1 MFSLF
6 FYRIF
11 LSYNHSFKS
20 KNFRTVSMR
29 ASRFLFATLRET
41 PNDAEVISHQ
51 LMLRAGMIRK
61 LASGLYTWL
70 PMGVRVLNKVEAI
83 VREEMNRAGSLETLM
98 PVTQPASLWEESG
111 RYVQYGPE
119 LLRFKDRHSNDFVL
133 GPTHEEVITDLA
145 RNELKSYKQLPMNFY
160 QIQTKFRDEIRPRF
174 GVMRSRE
181 FIMKDAYSFHVD
193 QASLQET
200 YDVMYDT
207 YCRIFSRLGL
217 NFRPVQADTGSIG
230 GSGSH
235 EFHVLASSG
244 EDDIAFS
251 TESDYAAN
259 VEMAEAVL
267 TGERA
272 APSQDLKIVD
282 TPNQKTIADV
292 SAFLNTDPAQSV
304 KALLVQGIADEKGHI
319 PVIALF
325 LRGDHELNEI
335 KAEKHPLIAAPLT
348 FATDVQLNALGL
360 TAGFCGPQGLV
371 EKGLT
376 VIVDRAASVLSDFV
390 AGANEVDKHA
400 TGINW
405 DRDATFTEVFD
416 LRNVVEGDPSP
427 DGQGTILIKR
437 GIEVGHIFQLGTK
450 YSEALGCKVLGDDGK
465 PLVVTMGCYGIGV
478 TRVVASAIEQNFD
491 EKGIIWPSAIAPFEV
506 AIVPMNAQKSPRTLE
521 AAEALYAELQAAGY
535 DVLLDDRNERPG
547 VKFSDL
553 ELTGIPHRIVIGE
566 KGLDADTFEYK
577 GRRDAES
584 VNLSKDELLA
594 KLVK

>member
-1 MFSLF
+1 
-6 FYRIF
+6 
-11 LSYNHSFKS
+11 
-20 KNFRTVSMR
+20 MR

-83 VREEMNRAGSLETLM
+83 VREEMNRAGSLEVFM
-98 PVTQPASLWEESG
+98 PVTQPSSLWEESG
-111 RYVQYGPE
+111 RFVQYGPE
-119 LLRFKDRHSNDFVL
+119 LLRFKDRHNNDFVL

-145 RNELKSYKQLPMNFY
+145 RNELKSYKQLPINFY
-160 QIQTKFRDEIRPRF
+160 QIQTKFRDEVRPRF

-181 FIMKDAYSFHVD
+181 FIMKDAYSFHID

-217 NFRPVQADTGSIG
+217 DFRPVQADTGSIG

-267 TGERA
+267 VGERA
-272 APSQDLKIVD
+272 AATQELKLVD
-282 TPNQKTIADV
+282 TPAQKTIADV
-292 SAFLNTDPAQSV
+292 SNFLGTDAAQSV
-304 KALLVQGIADEKGHI
+304 KALLVQGVATEEGKEA
-319 PVIALF
+319 PVVALF

-348 FATDVQLNALGL
+348 FASEAQIQALGL
-360 TAGFCGPQGLV
+360 ITGFIGPQGLV
-371 EKGLT
+371 EKGIT

-390 AGANEVDKHA
+390 AGANEADKHA
-400 TGINW
+400 TGVNW
-405 DRDATFTEVFD
+405 ERDATFTEVYD

-427 DGQGTILIKR
+427 DGKGTLQIKR
-437 GIEVGHIFQLGTK
+437 GIEVGHIFQLGKK
-450 YSEALGCKVLGDDGK
+450 YSEALGCKVLGKDGK
-465 PLVVTMGCYGIGV
+465 PMIVTMGCYGIGV

-491 EKGIIWPSAIAPFEV
+491 DKGIIWPSAIAPFEV
-506 AIVPMNAQKSPRTLE
+506 AIVPMNAHKSPRTLE

-535 DVLLDDRNERPG
+535 DVILDDRDERPG

-553 ELTGIPHRIVIGE
+553 EITGIPHRIVIGE
-566 KGLDADTFEYK
+566 KGLDAGTFEYK
-577 GRRDAES
+577 GRTDAES
-584 VNLSKDELLA
+584 VNVSKEELLA
-594 KLVK
+594 KIAK

>member
-1 MFSLF
+1 
-6 FYRIF
+6 
-11 LSYNHSFKS
+11 
-20 KNFRTVSMR
+20 MR

-61 LASGLYTWL
+61 LASGLYSWL

-83 VREEMNRAGSLETLM
+83 IREEMNRAGALETFM
-98 PVTQPASLWEESG
+98 PVTQPAALWEESG

-119 LLRFKDRHSNDFVL
+119 LLRFKDRHHNDFVL

-145 RNELKSYKQLPMNFY
+145 RNELKSYKQLPINFY

-181 FIMKDAYSFHVD
+181 FIMKDAYSFHAD

-200 YDVMYDT
+200 YDIMYDT
-207 YCRIFSRLGL
+207 YCRIFTRLGL
-217 NFRPVQADTGSIG
+217 DFRPVQADTGSIG

-259 VEMAEAVL
+259 VEMAEAILV
-267 TGERA
+267 GERA
-272 APSQDLKIVD
+272 APTQTLQLVE
-282 TPNQKTIADV
+282 TPKQKTIEELCG
-292 SAFLNTDPAQSV
+292 FLKIDAKQTV
-304 KALLVQGIADEKGHI
+304 KALLVQGVAQEEGQTA
-319 PVIALF
+319 PLVALF

-335 KAEKHPLIAAPLT
+335 KAEKHPLIAAPLA
-348 FATDVQLNALGL
+348 FATEAQIAELGL
-360 TAGFCGPQGLV
+360 TAGFVGPQGLV
-371 EKGLT
+371 EKGIT

-390 AGANEVDKHA
+390 TGANQADHHA
-400 TGINW
+400 TGVNW
-405 DRDATFTEVFD
+405 ERDAQLTEVYD

-427 DGQGTILIKR
+427 DGQGTLQIKR
-437 GIEVGHIFQLGTK
+437 GIEVGHIFQLGQK
-450 YSEALGCKVLGDDGK
+450 YSAALGCKVLGEDGK
-465 PLVVTMGCYGIGV
+465 PFVVTMGCYGIGV

-491 EKGIIWPSAIAPFEV
+491 EKGIIWPMAIAPFEI
-506 AIVPMNAQKSPRTLE
+506 AIVPMNAHKSPRTLE
-521 AAEALYAELQAAGY
+521 AAEALYAELQAAGF

-553 ELTGIPHRIVIGE
+553 ELTGIPHRIVVGE
-566 KGLDADTFEYK
+566 KGLDAGTFEYK

-584 VNLSKDELLA
+584 INLTKDELLA
-594 KLVK
+594 KLGS

>member
-1 MFSLF
+1 
-6 FYRIF
+6 
-11 LSYNHSFKS
+11 
-20 KNFRTVSMR
+20 MR

-41 PNDAEVISHQ
+41 PSDAEVISHQ

-61 LASGLYTWL
+61 LATGLYTWL

-83 VREEMNRAGSLETLM
+83 VREEMNRADALEVYM
-98 PVTQPASLWEESG
+98 PVTQPSSLWQESG
-111 RYVQYGPE
+111 RFVEYGPE
-119 LLRFKDRHSNDFVL
+119 LLRFKDRHNNDFVL

-145 RNELKSYKQLPMNFY
+145 RGELKSYKQLPINFY
-160 QIQTKFRDEIRPRF
+160 QIQTKFRDEVRPRF

-181 FIMKDAYSFHVD
+181 FTMKDAYSFHVD

-207 YCRIFSRLGL
+207 YCRIFTRLGL

-251 TESDYAAN
+251 SDSDYAAN
-259 VEMAEAVL
+259 VEMAEAILV
-267 TGERA
+267 GERKPA
-272 APSQDLKIVD
+272 TQTLSLVD
-282 TPNQKTIADV
+282 TPKQKTIAEV
-292 SAFLNTDPAQSV
+292 SSFLKSDPAQSV
-304 KALLVQGIADEKGHI
+304 KALLVQGVADDKGHA
-319 PVIALF
+319 PVVALF

-335 KAEKHPLIAAPLT
+335 KAEKHAAIAAPLT
-348 FATDVQLNALGL
+348 FATEEQISALGL
-360 TAGFCGPQGLV
+360 SSGFIGPQGLV

-376 VIVDRAASVLSDFV
+376 VIVDRAASVLSDFI
-390 AGANEVDKHA
+390 AGGNEVDKHA
-400 TGINW
+400 IGVNW
-405 DRDATFTEVFD
+405 ERDARFTEVYD

-427 DGQGTILIKR
+427 DGQGTLQIKR
-437 GIEVGHIFQLGTK
+437 GIEVGHIFQLGQK
-450 YSEALGCKVLGDDGK
+450 YSEALNCKVLGEDGK

-491 EKGIIWPSAIAPFEV
+491 DKGIIWPMAIAPFEV
-506 AIVPMNAQKSPRTLE
+506 AIVPMNAHKSPRTLE

-566 KGLDADTFEYK
+566 KGLDAGTFEYK
-577 GRRDAES
+577 GRTDSES
-584 VNLSKDELLA
+584 VNISKTELLA
-594 KLVK
+594 KIAK

>member
-1 MFSLF
+1 
-6 FYRIF
+6 
-11 LSYNHSFKS
+11 
-20 KNFRTVSMR
+20 MR

-83 VREEMNRAGSLETLM
+83 VREEMDRAGSLQVLM

-119 LLRFKDRHSNDFVL
+119 LLRFKDRHTNDFVL

-145 RNELKSYKQLPMNFY
+145 RNELKSYKQLPANFY
-160 QIQTKFRDEIRPRF
+160 QVQTKFRDEVRPRF

-181 FIMKDAYSFHVD
+181 FIMKDAYSFHAD
-193 QASLQET
+193 QESLQQT
-200 YDVMYDT
+200 YDEMYDA
-207 YCRIFSRLGL
+207 YCRIFTRLGL

-267 TGERA
+267 VGERA
-272 APSQDLKIVD
+272 APTQELKLVD
-282 TPNQKTIADV
+282 TPNQKTIEDV
-292 SAFLNTDPAQSV
+292 SAFLKSDPAQSV
-304 KALLVQGIADEKGHI
+304 KALLVQGTTEEGKEAS
-319 PVIALF
+319 VVALF

-335 KAEKHPLIAAPLT
+335 KAEKHPLIASPLT
-348 FATDVQLNALGL
+348 FATEEQIAALDL
-360 TAGFCGPQGLV
+360 TAGFIGPQGLV

-376 VIVDRAASVLSDFV
+376 VIIDRAASVLSDFV
-390 AGANEVDKHA
+390 AGANEADKHA
-400 TGINW
+400 TGVNW
-405 DRDATFTEVFD
+405 ERDAKFTEVYD

-427 DGQGTILIKR
+427 DGKGSIQIKR
-437 GIEVGHIFQLGTK
+437 GIEVGHIFQLGQK
-450 YSEALGCKVLGDDGK
+450 YSEALGCKVLGKDGK
-465 PLVVTMGCYGIGV
+465 PFTVTMGCYGIGV

-491 EKGIIWPSAIAPFEV
+491 DKGIIWPSAIAPFEV
-506 AIVPMNAQKSPRTLE
+506 AIVPMNAHKSPRTVE

-535 DVLLDDRNERPG
+535 DVLLDDRDERPG

-553 ELTGIPHRIVIGE
+553 EITGIPHRIVIGE
-566 KGLDADTFEYK
+566 KGLDAGTFEYK
-577 GRRDAES
+577 GRTDAES
-584 VNLSKDELLA
+584 VNISKEEVLA
-594 KLVK
+594 KIAK

>member
-1 MFSLF
+1 
-6 FYRIF
+6 
-11 LSYNHSFKS
+11 
-20 KNFRTVSMR
+20 MR

-83 VREEMNRAGSLETLM
+83 IHEEMNRAGSLEVLM
-98 PVTQPASLWEESG
+98 PVTQPSSLWEESG
-111 RYVQYGPE
+111 RFVQYGPE
-119 LLRFKDRHSNDFVL
+119 LLRFKDRHNNDFVL

-145 RNELKSYKQLPMNFY
+145 RNELKSYKQLPANFY
-160 QIQTKFRDEIRPRF
+160 QVQTKFRDEIRPRF

-181 FIMKDAYSFHVD
+181 FIMKDAYSFHID
-193 QASLQET
+193 QDSLQET
-200 YDVMYDT
+200 YDTMYDA

-217 NFRPVQADTGSIG
+217 DFRPVQADTGSIG

-267 TGERA
+267 VGERA
-272 APSQDLKIVD
+272 AATQELKLVD

-292 SAFLNTDPAQSV
+292 SAFLNTDTKDSV
-304 KALLVQGIADEKGHI
+304 KALLVQGVAQEDGSV
-319 PVIALF
+319 PVVALF

-335 KAEKHPLIAAPLT
+335 KAEKHAAIAAPLT
-348 FATDVQLNALGL
+348 FATEEQIAALGL
-360 TAGFCGPQGLV
+360 TTGFIGPQGLV

-390 AGANEVDKHA
+390 AGANQANKHA
-400 TGINW
+400 TGVNW
-405 DRDATFTEVFD
+405 ERDAKFTEVYD
-416 LRNVVEGDPSP
+416 LRNVVEGDVSP
-427 DGQGTILIKR
+427 DGKGTLQIKR
-437 GIEVGHIFQLGTK
+437 GIEVGHIFQLGKK
-450 YSEALGCKVLGDDGK
+450 YSEALGCKVLGKDGK
-465 PLVVTMGCYGIGV
+465 PTVVTMGCYGIGV

-491 EKGIIWPSAIAPFEV
+491 DKGIIWPLAIAPFEV
-506 AIVPMNAQKSPRTLE
+506 AIVPMNAHKSPRTLE
-521 AAEALYAELQAAGY
+521 AAESLYAELQAAGY
-535 DVLLDDRNERPG
+535 DVILDDRDERPG

-553 ELTGIPHRIVIGE
+553 ELNGIPHRIVIGE
-566 KGLDADTFEYK
+566 KGLDAGTFEYK

-584 VNLSKDELLA
+584 VNISKEELLA
-594 KLVK
+594 KIAK

>member
-1 MFSLF
+1 
-6 FYRIF
+6 
-11 LSYNHSFKS
+11 
-20 KNFRTVSMR
+20 MR

-70 PMGVRVLNKVEAI
+70 PMGARVLNKVEAI
-83 VREEMNRAGSLETLM
+83 IREEMNRAGALETLM

-181 FIMKDAYSFHVD
+181 FIMKDAYSFHVN

-207 YCRIFSRLGL
+207 YCRIFTRLGL
-217 NFRPVQADTGSIG
+217 DFRPVQADTGSIG

-251 TESDYAAN
+251 TVSDYAAN

-267 TGERA
+267 VGERA
-272 APSQDLKIVD
+272 APTQKLAVIE

-292 SAFLNTDPAQSV
+292 SAFLNTDPAHSV
-304 KALLVQGIADEKGHI
+304 KALLVQGIANEAGQV

-335 KAEKHPLIAAPLT
+335 KAEKHPLIASPLA
-348 FATDVQLNALGL
+348 FATDAQLEENGL

-390 AGANEVDKHA
+390 AGANAIDQHA
-400 TGINW
+400 TGLNW
-405 DRDATFTEVFD
+405 ERDAQFTEVYD

-427 DGQGTILIKR
+427 DGQGTLQIKR
-437 GIEVGHIFQLGTK
+437 GIEVGHIFQLGHK
-450 YSEALGCKVLGDDGK
+450 YSEALGCKVLGEDGK

-478 TRVVASAIEQNFD
+478 TRVVASSIEQNFD
-491 EKGIIWPSAIAPFEV
+491 EKGIIWPTAIAPFEV
-506 AIVPMNAQKSPRTLE
+506 AIVPMNAHKSPRTLE
-521 AAEALYAELQAAGY
+521 AAEALYTELQAAGY

-566 KGLDADTFEYK
+566 KGLDAGTFEYK

-584 VNLSKDELLA
+584 VNISKEELLVKIA
-594 KLVK
+594 K

>member
-1 MFSLF
+1 
-6 FYRIF
+6 
-11 LSYNHSFKS
+11 
-20 KNFRTVSMR
+20 MR

-41 PNDAEVISHQ
+41 PSDAEVISHQ

-61 LASGLYTWL
+61 LATGLYTWL

-83 VREEMNRAGSLETLM
+83 VREEMNRADALEVYM
-98 PVTQPASLWEESG
+98 PVTQPSSLWQESG
-111 RYVQYGPE
+111 RFVEYGPE
-119 LLRFKDRHSNDFVL
+119 LLRFKDRHNNDFVL

-145 RNELKSYKQLPMNFY
+145 RGELKSYKQLPINFY
-160 QIQTKFRDEIRPRF
+160 QIQTKFRDEVRPRF

-181 FIMKDAYSFHVD
+181 FTMKDAYSFHVD

-207 YCRIFSRLGL
+207 YCRIFTRLGL

-251 TESDYAAN
+251 SDSDYAAN
-259 VEMAEAVL
+259 VEMAEAILV
-267 TGERA
+267 GERKPA
-272 APSQDLKIVD
+272 TQTLNLVD
-282 TPNQKTIADV
+282 TPEQKTIAEV
-292 SAFLNTDPAQSV
+292 SSFLKSDPAQSV
-304 KALLVQGIADEKGHI
+304 KALLVQGVADDKGHA
-319 PVIALF
+319 PVVALF

-335 KAEKHPLIAAPLT
+335 KAEKHAAIAAPLT
-348 FATDVQLNALGL
+348 FATEEQISALGL
-360 TAGFCGPQGLV
+360 NSGFIGPQGLV

-376 VIVDRAASVLSDFV
+376 VIVDRAASVLSDFI
-390 AGANEVDKHA
+390 AGGNEVDKHA
-400 TGINW
+400 IGVNW
-405 DRDATFTEVFD
+405 ERDARFSEVYD

-427 DGQGTILIKR
+427 DGQGTLQIKR
-437 GIEVGHIFQLGTK
+437 GIEVGHIFQLGQK
-450 YSEALGCKVLGDDGK
+450 YSEALNCKVLGEDGK

-491 EKGIIWPSAIAPFEV
+491 DKGIIWPMAIAPFEV
-506 AIVPMNAQKSPRTLE
+506 AIVPMNAHKSPRTLE

-566 KGLDADTFEYK
+566 KGLDAGTFEYK
-577 GRRDAES
+577 GRTDSES
-584 VNLSKDELLA
+584 VNISKTELLA
-594 KLVK
+594 KIAK

>member
-1 MFSLF
+1 
-6 FYRIF
+6 
-11 LSYNHSFKS
+11 
-20 KNFRTVSMR
+20 MR

-61 LASGLYTWL
+61 LATGLYTWL

-83 VREEMNRAGSLETLM
+83 VREEMNRAHALEVFM

-119 LLRFKDRHSNDFVL
+119 LLRFKDRHNNDFVL

-145 RNELKSYKQLPMNFY
+145 RNELKSYKQLPINFY
-160 QIQTKFRDEIRPRF
+160 QIQTKFRDEVRPRF

-181 FIMKDAYSFHVD
+181 FIMKDAYSFHTN

-207 YCRIFSRLGL
+207 YCRIFTRLGL

-230 GSGSH
+230 GSCSH

-251 TESDYAAN
+251 TESTYAAN

-267 TGERA
+267 VGERA
-272 APSQDLKIVD
+272 AATQTLTLVD

-292 SAFLNTDPAQSV
+292 SAFLKSDAKDSV
-304 KALLVQGIADEKGHI
+304 KALLVQGIVDEQGHT
-319 PVIALF
+319 PVVALF

-335 KAEKHPLIAAPLT
+335 KAEKHAAIASPLT
-348 FATDVQLNALGL
+348 FATEEQIAALGL
-360 TAGFCGPQGLV
+360 IVGFIGPQGLV

-390 AGANEVDKHA
+390 AGANQADKHA
-400 TGINW
+400 TGVNW
-405 DRDATFTEVFD
+405 QRDAQFTEVYD

-427 DGQGTILIKR
+427 DGNGTLQIKR
-437 GIEVGHIFQLGTK
+437 GIEVGHIFQLGQK
-450 YSEALGCKVLGDDGK
+450 YSEALNCKVLGEDGK
-465 PLVVTMGCYGIGV
+465 PLTVTMGCYGIGV

-491 EKGIIWPSAIAPFEV
+491 DKGIIWPAAIAPFDV
-506 AIVPMNAQKSPRTLE
+506 AIVPMNAHKSPRTVE

-535 DVLLDDRNERPG
+535 DVILDDRNERPG

-553 ELTGIPHRIVIGE
+553 ELTGIPHRIVIGD
-566 KGLDADTFEYK
+566 KGLDAGTFEYK
-577 GRRDAES
+577 GRTDAES
-584 VNLSKDELLA
+584 VNISKEELLA
-594 KLVK
+594 KLTK

>member
-1 MFSLF
+1 
-6 FYRIF
+6 
-11 LSYNHSFKS
+11 
-20 KNFRTVSMR
+20 MR

-83 VREEMNRAGSLETLM
+83 VREEMNRAGSLEVFM
-98 PVTQPASLWEESG
+98 PVTQPSSLWEESG
-111 RYVQYGPE
+111 RFVQYGPE
-119 LLRFKDRHSNDFVL
+119 LLRFKDRHNNDFVL

-145 RNELKSYKQLPMNFY
+145 RNELKSYKQLPINFY

-193 QASLQET
+193 QASLQNT
-200 YDVMYDT
+200 YDIMYDA
-207 YCRIFSRLGL
+207 YCRIFTRLGL
-217 NFRPVQADTGSIG
+217 DFRPVQADTGSIG

-251 TESDYAAN
+251 TQSDYAAN

-267 TGERA
+267 VGERA
-272 APSQDLKIVD
+272 AATQELKLVD

-292 SAFLNTDPAQSV
+292 STFLQTETKNAV
-304 KALLVQGIADEKGHI
+304 KALLVQGKPDEKGQV
-319 PVIALF
+319 PVVALF

-335 KAEKHPLIAAPLT
+335 KAEKHAAIASPLT
-348 FATDVQLNALGL
+348 FATEEQIAALDL
-360 TAGFCGPQGLV
+360 VTGFIGPQGLV
-371 EKGLT
+371 EKGLI

-390 AGANEVDKHA
+390 AGANLADQHV
-400 TGINW
+400 TGVNW
-405 DRDATFTEVFD
+405 ERDATFTEVYD

-427 DGQGTILIKR
+427 DGQGTIQIKR
-437 GIEVGHIFQLGTK
+437 GIEVGHIFQLGQK
-450 YSEALGCKVLGDDGK
+450 YSEALNCKVLGEDGK

-478 TRVVASAIEQNFD
+478 TRVIASAIEQNFD
-491 EKGIIWPSAIAPFEV
+491 DKGIIWPKSIAPFDI
-506 AIVPMNAQKSPRTLE
+506 AIVPMNAHKSPRTVE
-521 AAEALYAELQAAGY
+521 AAEALYTELQAAGY

-553 ELTGIPHRIVIGE
+553 ELTGIPHRIVLGE
-566 KGLDADTFEYK
+566 KGLDAGTFEYK
-577 GRRDAES
+577 GRNDAES
-584 VNLSKDELLA
+584 INISKEALLA
-594 KLVK
+594 KLAQ

>member
-1 MFSLF
+1 
-6 FYRIF
+6 
-11 LSYNHSFKS
+11 
-20 KNFRTVSMR
+20 MR

-83 VREEMNRAGSLETLM
+83 IREEMDRVGSLQVLM
-98 PVTQPASLWEESG
+98 PVTQPASLWQESG
-111 RYVQYGPE
+111 RFVQYGPE

-145 RNELKSYKQLPMNFY
+145 RNELKSYKQLPANFY
-160 QIQTKFRDEIRPRF
+160 QVQTKFRDEIRPRF

-181 FIMKDAYSFHVD
+181 FVMKDAYSFHID
-193 QASLQET
+193 QESLQKT
-200 YDVMYDT
+200 YDDMYAA
-207 YCRIFSRLGL
+207 YCKIFTRLGL

-267 TGERA
+267 VGERA
-272 APSQDLKIVD
+272 APTQELKVVD
-282 TPNQKTIADV
+282 TPNQKTIAEV
-292 SAFLNTDPAQSV
+292 SNFLGTDAARSV
-304 KALLVQGIADEKGHI
+304 KALLVQGVAEEGKAA
-319 PVIALF
+319 PVVVLF

-335 KAEKHPLIAAPLT
+335 KAEKHPLIAAPLA
-348 FATDVQLNALGL
+348 FATEAQLQALGL
-360 TAGFCGPQGLV
+360 TAGFVGPQGLV
-371 EKGLT
+371 EKGIT

-390 AGANEVDKHA
+390 AGANIADKHA
-400 TGINW
+400 TGVNW
-405 DRDATFTEVFD
+405 ERDAQFTEVYD

-427 DGQGTILIKR
+427 DGKGTLQIKR
-437 GIEVGHIFQLGTK
+437 GIEVGHIFQLGQK
-450 YSEALGCKVLGDDGK
+450 YSEALGCKVLGKDGK
-465 PLVVTMGCYGIGV
+465 PTVVTMGCYGIGV

-491 EKGIIWPSAIAPFEV
+491 EKGIIWPEAIAPFEV
-506 AIVPMNAQKSPRTLE
+506 AIVPMNAHKSPRTME
-521 AAEALYAELQAAGY
+521 AAESLYAELQAAGF
-535 DVLLDDRNERPG
+535 DVLLDDRDERPG

-553 ELTGIPHRIVIGE
+553 EITGIPHRIVIGE
-566 KGLDADTFEYK
+566 KGLDAGTFEYK
-577 GRRDAES
+577 GRRDAKS
-584 VNLSKDELLA
+584 VNISKEELLA
-594 KLVK
+594 KIAK

>member
-1 MFSLF
+1 
-6 FYRIF
+6 
-11 LSYNHSFKS
+11 
-20 KNFRTVSMR
+20 MR

-83 VREEMNRAGSLETLM
+83 IREEMNRAGSLETLM

-119 LLRFKDRHSNDFVL
+119 LLRFKDRHTNDFVL

-181 FIMKDAYSFHVD
+181 FIMKDAYSFHVN

-207 YCRIFSRLGL
+207 YCRIFTRLGL
-217 NFRPVQADTGSIG
+217 DFRPVQADTGSIG

-251 TESDYAAN
+251 TASDYAAN

-267 TGERA
+267 VGERA
-272 APSQDLKIVD
+272 APTQELSIVE

-292 SAFLNTDPAQSV
+292 SAFLNTDPAHSV
-304 KALLVQGIADEKGHI
+304 KALLVQGIADEQGKT

-335 KAEKHPLIAAPLT
+335 KAEKHPLIASPLT
-348 FATDVQLNALGL
+348 FATEAQLAEYGL

-390 AGANEVDKHA
+390 AGANAIDQHA
-400 TGINW
+400 TGLNW
-405 DRDATFTEVFD
+405 ERDAKFTEVYD

-427 DGQGTILIKR
+427 DGQGTLQIKR
-437 GIEVGHIFQLGTK
+437 GIEVGHIFQLGQK
-450 YSEALGCKVLGDDGK
+450 YSEALGCKVLGEDGK

-478 TRVVASAIEQNFD
+478 TRVVASSIEQNFD
-491 EKGIIWPSAIAPFEV
+491 EKGIIWPTAIAPFEI
-506 AIVPMNAQKSPRTLE
+506 AIVPMNAHKSPRTLE
-521 AAEALYAELQAAGY
+521 AAEALYTELQAAGY

-566 KGLDADTFEYK
+566 KGLDAGTFEYK
-577 GRRDAES
+577 GRRDSES
-584 VNLSKDELLA
+584 VNISKEELLA
-594 KLVK
+594 KIAK

>member
-1 MFSLF
+1 
-6 FYRIF
+6 
-11 LSYNHSFKS
+11 
-20 KNFRTVSMR
+20 MR

-70 PMGVRVLNKVEAI
+70 PMGVRVLNKVAAI
-83 VREEMNRAGSLETLM
+83 VREEMNNAGSLEVLM

-119 LLRFKDRHSNDFVL
+119 LLRFKDRHTNDFVL

-145 RNELKSYKQLPMNFY
+145 RNELKSYKQLPANFY
-160 QIQTKFRDEIRPRF
+160 QVQTKFRDEIRPRF

-181 FIMKDAYSFHVD
+181 FIMKDAYSFHAD
-193 QASLQET
+193 QESLQET
-200 YDVMYDT
+200 YDTMYEA
-207 YCRIFSRLGL
+207 YCKIFTRLGL
-217 NFRPVQADTGSIG
+217 DFRPVQADTGSIG

-259 VEMAEAVL
+259 IEMAEAILV
-267 TGERA
+267 GDRA
-272 APSQDLKIVD
+272 APTQELKVVD

-292 SAFLNTDPAQSV
+292 SSFLGTDPAHSV
-304 KALLVQGIADEKGHI
+304 KALLVQGVAAEEGKAA
-319 PVIALF
+319 PVVALF

-335 KAEKHPLIAAPLT
+335 KAEKHPKIAAPLA
-348 FATDVQLNALGL
+348 FATEAQLAELGL
-360 TAGFCGPQGLV
+360 TAGFVGPQGLV

-390 AGANEVDKHA
+390 AGANEADKHA
-400 TGINW
+400 TGVNW
-405 DRDATFTEVFD
+405 ERDAQFSEVYD

-427 DGQGTILIKR
+427 DGKGTLQIKR
-437 GIEVGHIFQLGTK
+437 GIEVGHIFQLGKK
-450 YSEALGCKVLGDDGK
+450 YSEALGCKVLGEDGK
-465 PLVVTMGCYGIGV
+465 PFTVTMGCYGIGV
-478 TRVVASAIEQNFD
+478 TRVVASAIEQNYD
-491 EKGIIWPSAIAPFEV
+491 EKGIIWPAAIAPFEV
-506 AIVPMNAQKSPRTLE
+506 AIVPMNAHKSPRTLE
-521 AAEALYAELQAAGY
+521 AAESLYAELQAAGF

-566 KGLDADTFEYK
+566 KGLDAGTFEYK
-577 GRRDAES
+577 GRLDAES
-584 VNLSKDELLA
+584 VNLSKEELLA
-594 KLVK
+594 KIAK

>member
-1 MFSLF
+1 
-6 FYRIF
+6 
-11 LSYNHSFKS
+11 
-20 KNFRTVSMR
+20 MR

-83 VREEMNRAGSLETLM
+83 IHEEMNRAGSLEVLM
-98 PVTQPASLWEESG
+98 PVTQPSSLWEESG
-111 RYVQYGPE
+111 RFVQYGPE
-119 LLRFKDRHSNDFVL
+119 LLRFKDRHNNDFVL

-145 RNELKSYKQLPMNFY
+145 RNELKSYKQLPANFY
-160 QIQTKFRDEIRPRF
+160 QVQTKFRDEIRPRF

-181 FIMKDAYSFHVD
+181 FIMKDAYSFHID
-193 QASLQET
+193 QDSLQQT
-200 YDVMYDT
+200 YDTMYDA

-217 NFRPVQADTGSIG
+217 DFRPVQADTGSIG

-267 TGERA
+267 VGERA
-272 APSQDLKIVD
+272 AATQELKLVD

-292 SAFLNTDPAQSV
+292 SAFLNTDTKDSV
-304 KALLVQGIADEKGHI
+304 KALLVQGVAQEDGSV
-319 PVIALF
+319 PVVALF

-335 KAEKHPLIAAPLT
+335 KAEKHAAIAAPLT
-348 FATDVQLNALGL
+348 FATEEQIAALGL
-360 TAGFCGPQGLV
+360 TTGFIGPQGLV

-390 AGANEVDKHA
+390 AGANQADKHA
-400 TGINW
+400 TGVNW
-405 DRDATFTEVFD
+405 ERDAQYTEVYD
-416 LRNVVEGDPSP
+416 LRNVVEGDVSP
-427 DGQGTILIKR
+427 DGKGTLQIKR
-437 GIEVGHIFQLGTK
+437 GIEVGHIFQLGKK
-450 YSEALGCKVLGDDGK
+450 YSEALGCKVLGKDGK
-465 PLVVTMGCYGIGV
+465 PTVVTMGCYGIGV

-491 EKGIIWPSAIAPFEV
+491 DKGIIWPLAIAPFEV
-506 AIVPMNAQKSPRTLE
+506 AIVPMNAHKSPRTLE
-521 AAEALYAELQAAGY
+521 AAESLYAELQAAGY
-535 DVLLDDRNERPG
+535 DVILDDRDERPG

-553 ELTGIPHRIVIGE
+553 ELNGIPHRIVIGE
-566 KGLDADTFEYK
+566 KGLDAGTFEYK
-577 GRRDAES
+577 GRTDAES
-584 VNLSKDELLA
+584 VNISKVELLA
-594 KLVK
+594 KIAK